1 MRKRFKVD
9 RVCSSDN
16 YILSRKYHVE
26 FLEKE
31 HKTNSVIL
39 QKYQEV
45 RITNK
50 GVPHVKCFGK
60 LMRITLKEAESLKG
74 IATIIWVA

>member
-9 RVCSSDN
+9 RVCSSEN
-16 YILSRKYHVE
+16 YTLSRKYHVE

-50 GVPHVKCFGK
+50 GIPYVKCFGK
-60 LMRITLKEAESLKG
+60 LIQITAEEAETLKG
-74 IATIIWVA
+74 ISTVVWSV